1 MKAEHWNVDGLCAEN
16 VVGEFMGRK
25 VPCTLF
31 IKAGWKVVL
40 EEAGF
45 EFVHTEEDLFTP
57 GAADWGPELRYYII
71 ARKV

>member
-1 MKAEHWNVDGLCAEN
+1 
-16 VVGEFMGRK
+16 MGRK